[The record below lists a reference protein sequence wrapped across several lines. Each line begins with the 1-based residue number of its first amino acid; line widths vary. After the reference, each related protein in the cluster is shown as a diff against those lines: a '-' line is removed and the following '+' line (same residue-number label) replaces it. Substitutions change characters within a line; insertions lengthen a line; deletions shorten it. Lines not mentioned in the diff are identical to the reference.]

1 MRILIY
7 GAGVIGEKSMKNEEY
22 KKLSINEFTKAA
34 GRYESNHAGI
44 YEMCK
49 KDYPD
54 ILEEL
59 EKEPFRDLL
68 DAGCGPAPMISL
80 LSEKY
85 PDRHYTGLDLTP
97 AMIEQAKKK
106 EIPNATFVVGD
117 CENFPFE
124 NDSFDAII
132 CSMSF
137 HHYPDPQAFF
147 DSVKRCLRPNG
158 RLILRDVTSDNKV
171 LVWLMNTLE
180 MPLANICGHGDVRV
194 PTRDVVMKCC
204 RKAGLKVEKFEIRKG
219 MRMHCVVRKPNRR
232 RRQTMKE
239 KVNVTGV
246 PETMVQTLYARAKET
261 KKQNAKIKDE
271 IAVELVEKLD
281 YNFSKADKDKAMN
294 YGVIARTIV
303 LDRMVKQYL
312 EKHANTV
319 VINIACGL
327 DTRCYRMERKY
338 LHWYNVDLSETMKIR
353 SQFLTETGPVYQIAK
368 SAMDESYVDD
378 IDYHGENV
386 LVIIEGLTMY
396 LCEKDIRKMFSIIE
410 KSFQKVTVM
419 VETMSPFV
427 VKHVKEKSIEG
438 SNAKFTWGV
447 KNGKELQ
454 RIIPAFS
461 VRQEVSLIEGMKEL
475 MPIYHVIGK
484 FPIVR
489 NISNKII
496 VMEKRG

>member
-106 EIPNATFVVGD
+106 DIPNAIFVVGD

-137 HHYPDPQAFF
+137 HHYPNPQAFF

-194 PTRDVVMKCC
+194 PTRDMVMKCC

-219 MRMHCVVRKPNRR
+219 MRMHCVVRKPNGR
-232 RRQTMKE
+232 RRQAMKE